1 MFEYWNN
8 RKTKLQLDLDHVKR
22 NMKTVKDREEKE
34 HLMEVYA
41 QVYDELEVAK
51 EACLKFAH

>member
-8 RKTKLQLDLDHVKR
+8 RKNKLQMDLDHVKR
-22 NMKTVKDREEKE
+22 NMKIAKDLEEKE
-34 HLMEVYA
+34 HLQDVYA

-51 EACLKFAH
+51 AACLQFAH